1 MVVVRELTVKDI
13 SNFELNQA
21 NINEIR
27 ATTDEDIGLILATLY
42 DMSQEK
48 YIVIVDGTPVCIFG
62 LVKRNNGKEV
72 WLFFSKHIEKLPLSF
87 FKESKKWFKSQ
98 NNISGQIFLD
108 NIFALEWAKFMGFKF
123 DEPVGKFIRFSKGV

>member
-27 ATTDEDIGLILATLY
+27 ATTDADIDFILAGLY
-42 DMSQEK
+42 EISQEK
-48 YIVIVDGTPVCIFG
+48 YIVIVDGMPVCIFG
-62 LVKRNNGKEV
+62 LVDRNNGKEM
-72 WLFFSKHIEKLPLSF
+72 WLFFSKYVTKLPLSF

-98 NNISGQIFLD
+98 SNIFGQIFID
-108 NIFALEWAKFMGFKF
+108 NKFALEWAKFMGFKF
-123 DEPVGKFIRFSKGV
+123 DEPIGKFIRFSKGV